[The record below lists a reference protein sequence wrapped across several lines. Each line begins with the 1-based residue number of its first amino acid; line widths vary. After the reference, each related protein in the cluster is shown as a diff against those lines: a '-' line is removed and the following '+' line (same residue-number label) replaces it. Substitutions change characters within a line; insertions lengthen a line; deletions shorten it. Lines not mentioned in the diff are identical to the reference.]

1 MASEGQETGTQ
12 TPYEALL
19 DSLSTSIAEVPA
31 WESFLGAA
39 CTALGADHGALVYG
53 ACAERKETEP
63 VFFTD
68 EPEAIASAERI
79 YQSCIMAD
87 SGRLEEVCCQTL
99 SSTADSNK
107 TLNVLALQFEEAERS
122 IHILFWRTAD
132 EAAFGDGS
140 LALLTRL
147 TRPLKRGLR
156 LFERI
161 VSLERRQI
169 VLNAAIETADI
180 GIILATAD
188 GEPLVTNSIANSI
201 LAQKDGLQIVHG
213 RLRAI
218 NQTDTAN
225 LLPLIRSMAA
235 EQQAEHD
242 WRTYT
247 SMALARETD
256 AVPLTVI
263 VRPGPAFHPL
273 KRPMLR
279 TAMLVLRDPNRRPI
293 IPSATL
299 ARLFGLTPAEAALAS
314 ELARGVSLD
323 DAAVNLH
330 ISRNT
335 ARSQLQSVFMKTG
348 VNRQVELVRMLL
360 TSAASLSR

>member
-1 MASEGQETGTQ
+1 MASEVQESGIQ

-19 DSLSTSIAEVPA
+19 DLLSSSIAEVPA
-31 WESFLGAA
+31 WESFLRAA
-39 CTALGADHGALVYG
+39 CAALGACHGALVYG
-53 ACAERKETEP
+53 VCAERKETEP

-68 EPEAIASAERI
+68 EPEAIIPAESI
-79 YQSCIMAD
+79 YQSCMGAD
-87 SGRLEEVCCQTL
+87 GAPLEKARCQALLAAEDPKKSL
-99 SSTADSNK
+99 S
-107 TLNVLALQFEEAERS
+107 VLTLQFEEAERA
-122 IHILFWRTAD
+122 INILFWRTAD
-132 EAAFGDGS
+132 EGAFGDEA

-147 TRPLKRGLR
+147 SRPLKRGIR
-156 LFERI
+156 IFERI
-161 VSLERRQI
+161 ISLERRQI

-201 LAQKDGLQIVHG
+201 LAEKDGLQVVHG

-218 NQTDTAN
+218 NQADTAN

-235 EQQAEHD
+235 EQQAEQD

-247 SMALARETD
+247 PMALARETD
-256 AVPLTVI
+256 PVPLTVI

-273 KRPMLR
+273 KRPMRR

-299 ARLFGLTPAEAALAS
+299 ARMFGLTPAEAVLAS

-323 DAAVNLH
+323 DAAANLH